1 MNKNEIQNIP
11 QKDKNKNDIL
21 NIITQFSNNYK
32 AYNEIYLNN
41 ILNLITFYEN
51 LSLIFETLPSKIIF
65 PKLETNPIFKNN
77 HSIDIINK
85 FYNFHRNIL
94 KILLKISSNIKN
106 ILIPKL
112 SNYKANLEIDNSNTI
127 SFLSD
132 TYQKIKA
139 QKEKIVEANNN
150 YKIERENFKKLELDS
165 IKKLNNTSLL
175 SLIHKSLNEQRKK
188 VANFSFIQQQEIQI
202 LNKQYNESQNEIS
215 KKVLEIKSTYK
226 NDNFT
231 IFECIKEFLKVFEEE
246 LFDVTKVEAKKLKEN
261 IDFDEE
267 NQNPE
272 EFIDIMLVNEN
283 NKKLFFNKWKYYDF
297 KSDLEMINDED
308 NHENNVNL
316 NSSKIPILPF
326 TDITYEPE
334 YMLINKD
341 NQSNANL
348 KEDYL
353 TNLFIALRK
362 KEEMNSMD
370 LTNIINLLEQK
381 TGKNNFYQEFCG
393 KYLNSIIIENPK
405 TNINILMNS
414 SLFEFNNFSNLA
426 HFKTFINNIIENLSS
441 NLTIKNEESFD
452 LLDKIIIIGE
462 KTFYENTYLC
472 SLLNTNK
479 IFKSKIIWEDSIKF
493 KILNILNLICEQNTS
508 SGVINSGFNSLYNK
522 GSKLLETFLGK
533 EPKSQSKKNNLIEY
547 LGLNKYLPNYDTLS
561 EDKKIILN
569 KNQAPSIIYEVFKV
583 YIMHMANYNYSL
595 EESIN
600 VIYNIYNY
608 YQFND
613 NDYINY
619 FLTYNNIYYYS
630 CKNNVQKFSINKK
643 KEKTKE
649 KIKDIRDKQ
658 SNFAYKYPT
667 KFLNEKS
674 KFILLKNIFVF
685 LNNNEKIKLI
695 VLNKK
700 LKNDMSKKIYKH
712 ILKRKNTSVKTHIEI
727 WKIFLNFKKLKEINK
742 NMYSNFKK
750 EIESPD
756 TQEKYQKIFKVID
769 SDINRTEFI
778 HTKEKGLIAIS
789 NILKSLQLYNI
800 ESNYCQGMNYMASY
814 IYQNTLNED
823 DSFYIILG
831 LFTTKKFATLFQK
844 GMSKLKTYFALMDKL
859 IYLFIP
865 KIHFHFKNNQII
877 PDFFLSP
884 YFITLFTHIYPYI
897 QEKNNIFILRVWDEF
912 IINGWKS
919 IFEVI
924 LTLIKIKEKNIL
936 SLEGDELVDYLVN
949 KINKDEIF
957 RNKNYEKFEETKK
970 GFVVPN
976 ELISYIEEE
985 IKLGMKIKK
994 KLNYQ

>member
-77 HSIDIINK
+77 HSIDVINK

-231 IFECIKEFLKVFEEE
+231 IFECIKDFLKVFEEE

-334 YMLINKD
+334 YMLIKKD
-341 NQSNANL
+341 IQSKMNL

-353 TNLFIALRK
+353 TNLFIALR
-362 KEEMNSMD
+362 
-370 LTNIINLLEQK
+370 
-381 TGKNNFYQEFCG
+381 
-393 KYLNSIIIENPK
+393 
-405 TNINILMNS
+405 
-414 SLFEFNNFSNLA
+414 
-426 HFKTFINNIIENLSS
+426 
-441 NLTIKNEESFD
+441 
-452 LLDKIIIIGE
+452 
-462 KTFYENTYLC
+462 
-472 SLLNTNK
+472 
-479 IFKSKIIWEDSIKF
+479 
-493 KILNILNLICEQNTS
+493 
-508 SGVINSGFNSLYNK
+508 
-522 GSKLLETFLGK
+522 
-533 EPKSQSKKNNLIEY
+533 
-547 LGLNKYLPNYDTLS
+547 
-561 EDKKIILN
+561 
-569 KNQAPSIIYEVFKV
+569 
-583 YIMHMANYNYSL
+583 
-595 EESIN
+595 
-600 VIYNIYNY
+600 
-608 YQFND
+608 
-613 NDYINY
+613 
-619 FLTYNNIYYYS
+619 
-630 CKNNVQKFSINKK
+630 
-643 KEKTKE
+643 
-649 KIKDIRDKQ
+649 
-658 SNFAYKYPT
+658 
-667 KFLNEKS
+667 
-674 KFILLKNIFVF
+674 
-685 LNNNEKIKLI
+685 
-695 VLNKK
+695 
-700 LKNDMSKKIYKH
+700 
-712 ILKRKNTSVKTHIEI
+712 
-727 WKIFLNFKKLKEINK
+727 
-742 NMYSNFKK
+742 
-750 EIESPD
+750 
-756 TQEKYQKIFKVID
+756 
-769 SDINRTEFI
+769 
-778 HTKEKGLIAIS
+778 
-789 NILKSLQLYNI
+789 
-800 ESNYCQGMNYMASY
+800 
-814 IYQNTLNED
+814 
-823 DSFYIILG
+823 
-831 LFTTKKFATLFQK
+831 
-844 GMSKLKTYFALMDKL
+844 
-859 IYLFIP
+859 
-865 KIHFHFKNNQII
+865 
-877 PDFFLSP
+877 
-884 YFITLFTHIYPYI
+884 
-897 QEKNNIFILRVWDEF
+897 
-912 IINGWKS
+912 
-919 IFEVI
+919 
-924 LTLIKIKEKNIL
+924 
-936 SLEGDELVDYLVN
+936 
-949 KINKDEIF
+949 
-957 RNKNYEKFEETKK
+957 
-970 GFVVPN
+970 
-976 ELISYIEEE
+976 
-985 IKLGMKIKK
+985 
-994 KLNYQ
+994 